1 MHHTLMDGNFDV
13 FRNMYEQITAYS
25 AVLTPENAKIEI
37 PAAIQI
43 AKKKKLVYLVV
54 ADDLVTKP
62 IKIVEPTEERSTSN
76 LKPFMLRSIMSISY

>member
-43 AKKKKLVYLVV
+43 AKEKKSLYIL
-54 ADDLVTKP
+54 LWP
-62 IKIVEPTEERSTSN
+62 MI
-76 LKPFMLRSIMSISY
+76 

>member
-13 FRNMYEQITAYS
+13 FRNMYERITAYS

-43 AKKKKLVYLVV
+43 AKEKKSLYIL
-54 ADDLVTKP
+54 LWP
-62 IKIVEPTEERSTSN
+62 MI
-76 LKPFMLRSIMSISY
+76 

>member
-1 MHHTLMDGNFDV
+1 MF

-43 AKKKKLVYLVV
+43 AKEKKKPVYLVV

-62 IKIVEPTEERSTSN
+62 IKNRVEPTQERPTSN
-76 LKPFMLRSIMSISY
+76 L

>member
-1 MHHTLMDGNFDV
+1 
-13 FRNMYEQITAYS
+13 MYEQITAYS

-43 AKKKKLVYLVV
+43 AKEKKKLVYLVV

-62 IKIVEPTEERSTSN
+62 IKIV
-76 LKPFMLRSIMSISY
+76 